1 MILTI
6 AKWILFMVLLAVLI
20 IIISVVVWVIVALAR
35 WIRERRR
42 RHE

>member
-1 MILTI
+1 MIMTI
-6 AKWILFMVLLAVLI
+6 AKWILFMVILAVLI
-20 IIISVVVWVIVALAR
+20 IIISVVAWVIVGIVK